1 VLGSGAVF
9 LEGTVVG
16 VALPAIARDFGLGV
30 AGLQWVMNGFLV
42 TLSALILLG
51 GALGDRYPRVTVF
64 IVGCLGFAATSA
76 ACAFAPGPVLL
87 VVFRVLQGATGALLV
102 PNSLAI
108 LETSFSGEARGA
120 AIGQW
125 AAWSGISGAAG
136 PLLGGWLVD
145 IASWRWV
152 FAGVVVFALAAGVIA
167 MRHAPHIRSQPSD
180 ASNKGPVDY
189 LGAVLGTLGLA
200 SIVGALIAGP
210 DLGFTQ
216 AGVLAALLGG
226 IVLLVAFAFTEH
238 RVARRGREPLL
249 PVAVFRSRQFTGAN
263 VTTVL
268 VYAALYGLFFLLI
281 LQLQNNLGYSAL
293 ASGAALLPMNVL
305 LLVVSP
311 VAGRVGARIGP
322 RIPMAVGALVAAVG
336 MLLFARVQ
344 PGASYLR
351 VVLPATVVF
360 GLGLATLVAPLTSAV
375 LDALDESQAG
385 IASGINNAVARLA
398 GLVATAA
405 LPLAAGL
412 GGVRLEGPAFAAG
425 YARAMWICAGLCAAG
440 AAVALA
446 TVRGGA
452 DSKSVE

>member
-1 VLGSGAVF
+1 LGSGAVF

-30 AGLQWVMNGFLV
+30 AGLQWVMNGYLV

-51 GALGDRYPRVTVF
+51 GALGDRYSRVTVF
-64 IVGCLGFAATSA
+64 IVGCLSFAATSA
-76 ACAFAPGPVLL
+76 ACAFASGPVLL
-87 VVFRVLQGATGALLV
+87 VLFRVLQGATGALLV
-102 PNSLAI
+102 PNSLAM

-125 AAWSGISGAAG
+125 AAWSGISSAVG

-145 IASWRWV
+145 SASWRWV
-152 FAGVVVFALAAGVIA
+152 FAIVVVFALAAGVIA
-167 MRHAPHIRSQPSD
+167 MQHATQISSRASD
-180 ASNKGPVDY
+180 AGNKAPVDY

-200 SIVGALIAGP
+200 SVVGALTAGP
-210 DLGFTQ
+210 ELGFTQ
-216 AGVLAALLGG
+216 PAVLAALLGG

-238 RVARRGREPLL
+238 QLARRGREPLL
-249 PVAVFRSRQFTGAN
+249 PVSVFRSRQFTGAN

-281 LQLQNNLGYSAL
+281 LQFQNNLGYSAF

-305 LLVVSP
+305 LLVLSP
-311 VAGRVGARIGP
+311 IAGRVGARIGP
-322 RIPMAVGALVAAVG
+322 RIPMAIGALIAGVG
-336 MLLFARVQ
+336 MLLFARVE
-344 PGASYLR
+344 PGASYVA
-351 VVLPATVVF
+351 VVLPAAVVT
-360 GLGLATLVAPLTSAV
+360 GVGLATLVAPLTSAA

-385 IASGINNAVARLA
+385 IASGINNAAARLA

-412 GGVRLEGPAFAAG
+412 GGVPLVGPAFTAG
-425 YARAMWICAGLCAAG
+425 YARAMWISAGLCAAG
-440 AAVALA
+440 ALVALA
-446 TVRGGA
+446 TVG
-452 DSKSVE
+452 SKSVTKRAE